1 MTISERINSFGAN
14 SLLLPVVLWGP
25 KAPKSR
31 IVRISS
37 VQNGRIILTGS
48 IDGQV
53 MQWVVDE
60 ALGWIQPQMVLLAHE
75 SAISCISP
83 ICPSNTSK
91 FVTCSEDGTVCL
103 WDSIDGRVIDSVKS
117 NFIHRTIKPYTLKNG
132 AQNVLFCIGDYADV
146 IVLHPYDLNVLFTLG
161 SKIEPEWTASIALAT
176 PMDVLVGTSLS
187 GIVKLWS
194 LHNVDPKDSG
204 ASVSFECESKVLA
217 NGADGVKS
225 IVCSPKNLRMML
237 IVCGN
242 SWQIIDPSTLD
253 QLIVSECA
261 IEALDGVIVD
271 IDKVAIAFADST
283 IVLFQLPRKKLCG
296 RQIRE
301 KFGENPTNVFN
312 IEQAFVFALLKGTL
326 STPLKPSLTPVQF
339 FFDESRNSDKKVVVA
354 YRVDEQGAISMWHI
368 PNNLDFLVNE
378 FIRHRRPIVY
388 EPTIKQHI
396 SEAWARLVP
405 PPPTL
410 VETEDDERIVTA
422 TIYVGTQGKLF
433 HGRDD
438 GSIMMMNA
446 CHAIMAQLLEGF
458 SDDCAPFRLLSDGHS
473 ARVICFSYP
482 FADSARYDPNLL
494 LSGGADFAVCVWNIT
509 TGERM
514 HRFCCQGGP
523 IRRFLIPPPNCSARV
538 LHSVCAIADDNSAAL
553 LSLKELKCIL
563 LASRQ
568 QFPIVDVRWRPL
580 DDFLLLRCEDS
591 SVYVWQIETA
601 NLDRIVAGLTTDE
614 VMDATGE
621 QQLVAIAAENGDDA
635 VENGQQQM
643 LAGATS
649 QTVQML
655 RALKQHRNIAAL
667 GKIAG
672 APFFDA
678 KNASASAN
686 ALADHLSA
694 SVELL
699 IRLSPPMEVLHLR
712 NCSDKAH
719 LVLFNIDSLI
729 TGLLLLDYELCATES
744 EDGGANFAATVP
756 PPPPPN
762 IECLSGAGT
771 DNGRALL
778 NALISRRMA
787 AASFPLHH
795 HPHQQ
800 DNGIAADHC
809 HPHFDGGGAFP
820 SGLVSAARNAAA
832 CANPRATSGGGGASL
847 LTPTFLVQQQSLYM
861 DTAKLLVSLLHGWD
875 LDEEVDRAC
884 MHNLKLCR
892 PKLPICFGTI
902 TKKGNLSLYTPHC
915 SGKIAALDDFSYK
928 YFSRS
933 IHWHESR
940 ALTTAHLLS
949 IVALSNTLMTLK
961 SKSNQLAIKKP
972 PLKRTSSIKSADFL
986 PENEC
991 QQIRQGWSN
1000 VAALHCV
1007 LLPEMIRPSDAYATP
1022 RIDLL
1027 ARKWQDNC
1035 IEIRDAAQAL
1045 LIREL
1050 TRMGGDG
1057 RRRLIERW
1065 SNFLPTVLDPS
1076 ISIFGTHFGGAGT
1089 TSQLSTITSGAAAAH
1104 HSHGNN
1110 TNNIGTLQDNHH
1122 QHHVAFVEEKPS
1134 PVMLK
1139 TTTGHQHHH
1148 LHHHL
1153 SATGSFFQMNSSA
1166 ANSSNSVASS
1176 TASSTTTATAVT
1188 KLAPPPRPAVPPI
1201 PPRTVSSGALPSLL
1215 PTSSMVGAE
1224 CGGGD
1229 ATTATV
1235 ADTSGVGNDMPNN
1248 CRSSPRSSLTSNNKH
1263 LQNHQHKHFSVSQQ
1277 QQQQQ
1282 LAASSSLASSS
1293 AAQCNSSSL
1302 SSLDDPYQQCASS
1315 TAIAN
1320 KLQEDQMLLCGGVHQ
1335 VHRNQATAIVLLGA
1349 MGAEFPSDLQRNTDL
1364 CRATALSLLELL
1376 LVPESPLLP
1385 ANSPLRRAAIDLLGR
1400 GFVLWQ
1406 PHLDLSKTIL
1416 GLLNLASAAAGVD
1429 EEKSDFCCFTTE
1441 ADACKTA
1448 RHALSLIALSR
1459 PQALITT
1466 LSTEVAR
1473 YNAVA
1478 QHQTIQHTIQSPL
1491 MRARHEVLRLLEQ
1504 LSDKQYNFVVDLII
1518 PVGEVLVHCLD
1529 LSLLKQ
1535 RSLFELFPAIA
1546 KFYMVAYCPNTRR
1559 LAFGGKNG
1567 AIIVHELR
1575 ASKAQTVQAHR
1586 APITALAF
1594 SLDGKYLAAYAAQD
1608 AKISFWQ
1615 TQQTFLGM
1623 GQSQIRCT
1631 KSVPAPGEFPVISP
1645 GGSYQPFRARLVW
1658 INSKSL
1664 TLMLPN
1670 GKENRF
1676 TI

>member
-1 MTISERINSFGAN
+1 MTISEKINSFGAN

-25 KAPKSR
+25 KSLKSR

-48 IDGQV
+48 TDGQV
-53 MQWVVDE
+53 MQWIVDE

-83 ICPSNTSK
+83 ICSSNTSK
-91 FVTCSEDGTVCL
+91 FVTCSEDGAVCL

-117 NFIHRTIKPYTLKNG
+117 NCIHRTIKPYTLKNG
-132 AQNVLFCIGDYADV
+132 AQNILFCIGDYADV

-161 SKIEPEWTASIALAT
+161 SRIEPDWIASIALAS
-176 PMDVLVGTSLS
+176 PMDVLIGTSLS
-187 GIVKLWS
+187 GVIKLWS
-194 LHNVDPKDSG
+194 LHGLDPKETG
-204 ASVSFECESKVLA
+204 SVLFESESKVM
-217 NGADGVKS
+217 GTDGVRS
-225 IVCSPKNLRMML
+225 IVCSDKNLRIML
-237 IVCGN
+237 VVCGS
-242 SWQIIDPSTLD
+242 SWQIIDPSTLN

-261 IEALDGVIVD
+261 IEALEGIIVD

-283 IVLFQLPRKKLCG
+283 IVLFQLPRRKLCG
-296 RQIRE
+296 KQVRE
-301 KFGENPTNVFN
+301 KFGENPANVFN
-312 IEQAFVFALLKGTL
+312 IEQPFVFALLKGTL
-326 STPLKPSLTPVQF
+326 SSTLLKPSLAPVQF
-339 FFDESRNSDKKVVVA
+339 YFDESKNSGKKVA
-354 YRVDEQGAISMWHI
+354 YRVDQQGSISLWNI
-368 PNNLDFLVNE
+368 PKNLEFLVNE
-378 FIRHRRPIVY
+378 FIRNRRPIVY

-410 VETEDDERIVTA
+410 VETEDDRTVTA

-433 HGRDD
+433 HGFDD

-458 SDDCAPFRLLSDGHS
+458 CNDFAPYRLLADGHS
-473 ARVICFSYP
+473 ARVNCFAYP

-494 LSGGADFAVCVWNIT
+494 LSGGADFAVIVWNIT
-509 TGERM
+509 LGERV

-523 IRRFLIPPPNCSARV
+523 ILRFVVPPTNCSMRV
-538 LHSVCAIADDNSAAL
+538 LNSICAIAGDNSAAL

-568 QFPIVDVRWRPL
+568 QFPIIDVRWRPL

-614 VMDATGE
+614 VMDACTE
-621 QQLVAIAAENGDDA
+621 QLDISPGDD
-635 VENGQQQM
+635 VENE
-643 LAGATS
+643 LFAS
-649 QTVQML
+649 HPVQIL
-655 RALKQHRNIAAL
+655 RALKQKNIAAL
-667 GKIAG
+667 RKIAG
-672 APFFDA
+672 HVDGKQAEV
-678 KNASASAN
+678 
-686 ALADHLSA
+686 LS
-694 SVELL
+694 SIELV
-699 IRLSPPMEVLHLR
+699 RLSPPMDILQLH

-719 LVLFNIDSLI
+719 LILFNIDSLI
-729 TGLLLLDYELCATES
+729 AGLLSLDCELCATES
-744 EDGGANFAATVP
+744 DGNLASANFD
-756 PPPPPN
+756 
-762 IECLSGAGT
+762 CLSGT
-771 DNGRALL
+771 DGRALFTS
-778 NALISRRMA
+778 LITKRIATM
-787 AASFPLHH
+787 
-795 HPHQQ
+795 HQG
-800 DNGIAADHC
+800 NGIYHLECERGEFGLLSSAV
-809 HPHFDGGGAFP
+809 P
-820 SGLVSAARNAAA
+820 SNTIK
-832 CANPRATSGGGGASL
+832 NPSNTSLSS
-847 LTPTFLVQQQSLYM
+847 TFLVQQQSLYM
-861 DTAKLLVSLLHGWD
+861 DTAKLLISLLHGWD
-875 LDEEVDRAC
+875 FDEEVDRAC
-884 MHNLKLCR
+884 LNSLKLCR
-892 PKLPICFGTI
+892 PKLPICFGTV
-902 TKKGNLSLYTPHC
+902 TKKGNLSLYTPYC
-915 SGKIAALDDFSYK
+915 SGKISALDDFSYK

-933 IHWHESR
+933 VHWHESR
-940 ALTTAHLLS
+940 ALTTVHLLS

-961 SKSNQLAIKKP
+961 SKSNQLAVKKP
-972 PLKRTSSIKSADFL
+972 PLKRNSSIKSSDFL
-986 PENEC
+986 AENES

-1000 VAALHCV
+1000 VASLHCV
-1007 LLPEMIRPSDAYATP
+1007 LLSELIKPSDAYATP

-1027 ARKWQDNC
+1027 ARKWQNDC

-1045 LIREL
+1045 LVREL
-1050 TRMGGDG
+1050 TRLGSEG

-1065 SNFLPTVLDPS
+1065 SNFLPTVLDS
-1076 ISIFGTHFGGAGT
+1076 GVLCCW
-1089 TSQLSTITSGAAAAH
+1089 TSARPQQSRESRCICRGKAH
-1104 HSHGNN
+1104 L
-1110 TNNIGTLQDNHH
+1110 NIQN
-1122 QHHVAFVEEKPS
+1122 E
-1134 PVMLK
+1134 
-1139 TTTGHQHHH
+1139 
-1148 LHHHL
+1148 
-1153 SATGSFFQMNSSA
+1153 SSA
-1166 ANSSNSVASS
+1166 SFVVVGGFADGLVQNDFSFCQRKHNQLQFKLDERQTRA
-1176 TASSTTTATAVT
+1176 TATACG
-1188 KLAPPPRPAVPPI
+1188 ASDSSSDSQFRRPALVGLNKCSRLFNGRRVIKLMSQVSFQPP
-1201 PPRTVSSGALPSLL
+1201 VNA
-1215 PTSSMVGAE
+1215 
-1224 CGGGD
+1224 
-1229 ATTATV
+1229 
-1235 ADTSGVGNDMPNN
+1235 
-1248 CRSSPRSSLTSNNKH
+1248 
-1263 LQNHQHKHFSVSQQ
+1263 
-1277 QQQQQ
+1277 
-1282 LAASSSLASSS
+1282 
-1293 AAQCNSSSL
+1293 SL

-1315 TAIAN
+1315 VLIAN

-1335 VHRNQATAIVLLGA
+1335 VHRNQATSIVLLGA
-1349 MGAEFPSDLQRNTDL
+1349 MGAEFPNDLQRNIDL

-1376 LVPESPLLP
+1376 LTPESPLIP

-1400 GFVLWQ
+1400 GFVIWQ

-1416 GLLNLASAAAGVD
+1416 GLLNLASAEG
-1429 EEKSDFCCFTTE
+1429 EKPDTSLPILFTSE
-1441 ADACKTA
+1441 ADASRTA

-1478 QHQTIQHTIQSPL
+1478 QHQTIQHSIQSPL
-1491 MRARHEVLRLLEQ
+1491 MRARNEVLRLLEQ

-1529 LSLLKQ
+1529 LPLLKQ
-1535 RSLFELFPAIA
+1535 RSLLDLFPSIA

-1594 SLDGKYLAAYAAQD
+1594 SQDGKYLAAYAAQD

-1676 TI
+1676 TV